1 MTERNIR
8 MSISC
13 PISSHITGC
22 FYRNAHRDKA
32 IRHIRALCQD
42 AKKICL
48 YDQYL
53 NACKDVLKLILPNK
67 KVELVYQ
74 SKHLNDSAVADLQ
87 KYNPQWSF
95 SLDDSLLTQRDRY
108 IVIDNKM
115 EIILSSGFMYLEL
128 TGKYLTYVVRPV
140 QENWLLVIGCRI
152 LRIIGIYRI
161 IFFRVYRNIS
171 IFAPPLIRNQIL
183 SK

>member
-1 MTERNIR
+1 MTEQIIR
-8 MSISC
+8 MS
-13 PISSHITGC
+13 ITGC
-22 FYRNAHRDKA
+22 FYRNVHRDKA

-67 KVELVYQ
+67 KVELVYH

-95 SLDDSLLTQRDRY
+95 SLDDSLLTHHD
-108 IVIDNKM
+108 
-115 EIILSSGFMYLEL
+115 
-128 TGKYLTYVVRPV
+128 
-140 QENWLLVIGCRI
+140 
-152 LRIIGIYRI
+152 
-161 IFFRVYRNIS
+161 
-171 IFAPPLIRNQIL
+171 
-183 SK
+183 